1 MRILLYKKETLLY
14 SANNRHIF
22 TSFLQVETDASIENS
37 KTKLRSEV
45 INQIKD
51 LFELKQLGA
60 ITGEEYEEKKKIL
73 LKYI

>member
-1 MRILLYKKETLLY
+1 
-14 SANNRHIF
+14 
-22 TSFLQVETDASIENS
+22 
-37 KTKLRSEV
+37 LRSEV